1 MSYTALA
8 RKWRPKKFAELVGQE
23 HVRRALVN
31 ALETGRVH
39 HAFLFTGTRGV
50 GKTTIARI
58 FAKCLNCEIGVTPE
72 PCGVCAACTEI
83 DSGRF
88 VDLIEVDA
96 ASRTKVDDTREL
108 LDNVQYAPTRGR
120 YKVYLIDEV
129 HMLSTHSFNALLKTL
144 EEPPPHVKFLLATT
158 DPQKLPVTVLSR
170 CLQFNLK
177 RMPVGQI
184 AEHMK
189 VLLEKEGVPFEASGL
204 RLVAQAADG
213 SMRDGLSLLDQL
225 IAFGGGKAGEDEA
238 RAMLGTISR
247 DHVERLVELLATMN
261 VPELMKCA
269 RSLEEFAP
277 DYAQVL
283 DELSGL
289 LVRVAMK
296 QTVADFEGDDLY
308 VPELLERLAKALA
321 PEDIQLFYQTAITG
335 RRDLGLAPDPRTGF
349 EMTLLRMI
357 AFRPAIDA
365 AVTPG
370 AAGGAGSGGGRAAAA
385 AAAQAAAGGA
395 NRAVSGPTRAQ
406 SGGVGV
412 SGGGA
417 NAASS
422 GASGAHAG
430 GPADSPSFGSQAGGG
445 GAAAAARAAA
455 QGGPGGAGGAGV
467 GAGAGGAGGA
477 AGGVGG
483 GSAARAAALAAA
495 RGGVPAAGPGG
506 SRGAPAAAGNAGG
519 QRDDAPGQASGS
531 QSPPDAAQGS
541 GSPRNGAVS
550 GGVAQRTASSAGY
563 GGQRQGASTAGSA
576 AGGQRASGASGSPD
590 REFGGASAP
599 ASGRARGANS
609 GGRSSEADAEAEWLS
624 LQQGDDAGSPDEG
637 FAGDTSSG
645 APYSGSVSGDAS
657 LADDPYTARVSG
669 GGRPAAGASVGG
681 VPSRG
686 APSGSIAPSAGAE
699 SRSGGESVDG
709 SWASIMNQLD
719 LQGAARQLASHC
731 VLAGRQPGIVRLA
744 IDPRVK
750 FVRTT
755 AQEEKLAQALSRHY
769 GETVRIEFTM
779 ATGEAETPAQAEQR
793 ATQQELEVARQ
804 AFETDPGVKS
814 LRERFGATL
823 LPDTIRPIK

>member
-58 FAKCLNCEIGVTPE
+58 FAKCLNCDTGVTPE
-72 PCGVCAACTEI
+72 PCGVCASCQEI

-189 VLLEKEGVPFEASGL
+189 ALLEKEGVPFEPAGL

-225 IAFGGGKAGEDEA
+225 IAFGGGKAGEEEA

-247 DHVERLVELLATMN
+247 DHVERLAELLGAMN
-261 VPELMKCA
+261 VPELVKCA

-283 DELSGL
+283 EELAGL

-296 QTVADFEGDDLY
+296 QTVSDYEGDDLY
-308 VPELLERLAKALA
+308 APELLERLAKALS
-321 PEDIQLFYQTAITG
+321 PEDIQLFYQTAIIG
-335 RRDLGLAPDPRTGF
+335 RRDLALAPDPRTGF

-357 AFRPAIDA
+357 AFRPANDA
-365 AVTPG
+365 GLAQAPASGGGASSARSGGVPGAHAAAAGSQPG
-370 AAGGAGSGGGRAAAA
+370 AAAARAAAHGSSSPAAAPVSGGAAAA
-385 AAAQAAAGGA
+385 ARAAAQAGL
-395 NRAVSGPTRAQ
+395 
-406 SGGVGV
+406 
-412 SGGGA
+412 
-417 NAASS
+417 
-422 GASGAHAG
+422 
-430 GPADSPSFGSQAGGG
+430 GG

-455 QGGPGGAGGAGV
+455 QAGSQ
-467 GAGAGGAGGA
+467 
-477 AGGVGG
+477 
-483 GSAARAAALAAA
+483 GSAR
-495 RGGVPAAGPGG
+495 
-506 SRGAPAAAGNAGG
+506 APATSTSSPAS
-519 QRDDAPGQASGS
+519 GQASSPEVLGS
-531 QSPPDAAQGS
+531 NPAPATHSAG
-541 GSPRNGAVS
+541 
-550 GGVAQRTASSAGY
+550 SSA
-563 GGQRQGASTAGSA
+563 QPPS
-576 AGGQRASGASGSPD
+576 
-590 REFGGASAP
+590 SAP
-599 ASGRARGANS
+599 
-609 GGRSSEADAEAEWLS
+609 
-624 LQQGDDAGSPDEG
+624 
-637 FAGDTSSG
+637 
-645 APYSGSVSGDAS
+645 GDAS
-657 LADDPYTARVSG
+657 WLE
-669 GGRPAAGASVGG
+669 
-681 VPSRG
+681 
-686 APSGSIAPSAGAE
+686 ILNQAE
-699 SRSGGESVDG
+699 V
-709 SWASIMNQLD
+709 
-719 LQGAARQLASHC
+719 QGLPRQLANHC
-731 VLAGRQPGIVRLA
+731 ILLGHQPGLVRLA
-744 IDPRVK
+744 IDPSVK
-750 FVRTT
+750 FVRT
-755 AQEEKLAQALSRHY
+755 ASQEEKLAQALSRYY
-769 GETVRIEFTM
+769 GETVRLEISTASGEF
-779 ATGEAETPAQAEQR
+779 ETPARAETR
-793 ATQQELEVARQ
+793 ANQQELESARQ
-804 AFETDPGVKS
+804 SMETDPAVQG

-823 LPDTIRPIK
+823 LPDTVRPIK

>member
-58 FAKCLNCEIGVTPE
+58 FAKCLNCETGVTPE
-72 PCGVCAACTEI
+72 PCGVCGACKDI

-108 LDNVQYAPTRGR
+108 LDNVPYAPTRGR

-144 EEPPPHVKFLLATT
+144 EEPPPHMKFLLATT
-158 DPQKLPVTVLSR
+158 DPQKLPATVLSR

-189 VLLEKEGVPFEASGL
+189 VLLEKEGVPFEPAGL

-225 IAFGGGKAGEDEA
+225 IAFGGGKAGEEEA

-247 DHVERLVELLATMN
+247 DHVERLAELLGSMN
-261 VPELMKCA
+261 VPELMLCS

-283 DELSGL
+283 DELAGL

-296 QTVADFEGDDLY
+296 QTISDFEGDDLY
-308 VPELLERLAKALA
+308 APELLERLAKALS

-335 RRDLGLAPDPRTGF
+335 RRDLALAPDPRTGF

-357 AFRPAIDA
+357 AFRPANDAGAGQGAVTGSGGNAAGRGAA
-365 AVTPG
+365 AVQVAAQAAAQGGGTRGGSAAPYGAQSGGGAG
-370 AAGGAGSGGGRAAAA
+370 AAGASGAQAGSGGGAGFGASAGSLG
-385 AAAQAAAGGA
+385 AQ
-395 NRAVSGPTRAQ
+395 
-406 SGGVGV
+406 
-412 SGGGA
+412 GGG
-417 NAASS
+417 S
-422 GASGAHAG
+422 
-430 GPADSPSFGSQAGGG
+430 
-445 GAAAAARAAA
+445 AAAAARAAA
-455 QGGPGGAGGAGV
+455 QGGA
-467 GAGAGGAGGA
+467 AGGA
-477 AGGVGG
+477 A
-483 GSAARAAALAAA
+483 AARAAAQAAT
-495 RGGVPAAGPGG
+495 RGGAPAVPAAG
-506 SRGAPAAAGNAGG
+506 SRGPAVESSNGGGGRGATPQSGSGGYREVVSSGGGGQGAVTALGSGG
-519 QRDDAPGQASGS
+519 QRDEG
-531 QSPPDAAQGS
+531 GS
-541 GSPRNGAVS
+541 GPPEGM
-550 GGVAQRTASSAGY
+550 T
-563 GGQRQGASTAGSA
+563 
-576 AGGQRASGASGSPD
+576 QRASATPGAP
-590 REFGGASAP
+590 GA
-599 ASGRARGANS
+599 ARMSDA
-609 GGRSSEADAEAEWLS
+609 EAEAEWLS
-624 LQQGDDAGSPDEG
+624 GRHGE
-637 FAGDTSSG
+637 DT
-645 APYSGSVSGDAS
+645 AP
-657 LADDPYTARVSG
+657 T
-669 GGRPAAGASVGG
+669 PAAGM
-681 VPSRG
+681 P
-686 APSGSIAPSAGAE
+686 AGA
-699 SRSGGESVDG
+699 SDSADG
-709 SWASIMNQLD
+709 SWIAILNQLD

-731 VLAGRQPGIVRLA
+731 VLVGRQPGLLRLA
-744 IDPRVK
+744 LDPRVK
-750 FVRTT
+750 FVRTSS
-755 AQEEKLAQALSRHY
+755 QEEKLAQALSRHY
-769 GETVRIEFTM
+769 GETVRLEFTT
-779 ATGEAETPAQAEQR
+779 ASGEAETPAQAEQR
-793 ATQQELEVARQ
+793 ASQQELDVARQ

-823 LPDTIRPIK
+823 LPDTIRPVK